1 MMSEESTMTE
11 LTPRELMRRAMR
23 RQPTP
28 RIPTMPQICHDTPVR
43 LFAAED
49 GVDWIEGMKRCIEE
63 PALIYDYVIRLVEAV
78 DCDGLRLFVKPEPMR
93 IERKGDDL
101 LVLDRETG
109 CRIGKIDTMGG
120 GGFVPDTLLRPV
132 EDLAEAARRLE
143 AMVQE
148 FTDEK
153 MELLRQARDRVPTR
167 FAAGA
172 PGGITMN
179 TYTAFRGKEQAMV
192 DFYDRPD
199 FVSAVMDMQ
208 AEAVIQ
214 RAEKLLTTGID
225 VFYIGDPAAS
235 ASLISPKHF
244 EKFCLPAY
252 QKFCHHFRDED
263 ILIYIHICGNSDP
276 ILEMM
281 ADTGAHV
288 VEPLDPLGGVSVA
301 DAKRRIGD
309 RVALMGG
316 VNTLTLAHGTP
327 EEVRA
332 EAIQKCQEGG
342 PYGYVLAAGDMVPP
356 ETPLENLQA
365 MVDVATK
372 SLWKGTETRDDAVR

>member
-109 CRIGKIDTMGG
+109 RRIGKIDTMGG